1 MVELTEDDLN
11 MFSNF
16 ERITRVMPADY
27 LSTETSIIFL
37 VDSDVLGKAI
47 GKKASNIEK
56 LKRVF
61 RKRVI
66 ILPDSEDPESF
77 LRSFYG
83 NISIDSIEIRNVMG
97 ESAIILTIDEKDRG
111 IAIGKSGDRIKA
123 AKTLLKKKFNA
134 TLQLKTRRSML

>member
-11 MFSNF
+11 IFSNF
-16 ERITRVMPADY
+16 ERITRVMPVDY
-27 LSTETSIIFL
+27 LATETSMVFL
-37 VDSDVLGKAI
+37 VEPESLGKAI

-56 LKRVF
+56 LKKVF

-66 ILPDSEDPESF
+66 VLPDSDDPEKF

-83 NISIDSIEIRNVMG
+83 NINIYDIDVRNVMG
-97 ESAIILTIDEKDRG
+97 ENSILLTIDEKDRG

-123 AKTLLKKKFNA
+123 AKSLLKKKFNA
-134 TLQLKTRRSML
+134 TLQLKTRRSME

>member
-16 ERITRVMPADY
+16 EKITRVMPKDY
-27 LSTETSIIFL
+27 LATESSLIFL
-37 VDSDVLGKAI
+37 VEPEALGKAI

-66 ILPDSEDPESF
+66 VLPDSDEPETF

-83 NISIDSIEIRNVMG
+83 NISILNIETRNIMG
-97 ESAIILTIDEKDRG
+97 ENAILLLIDEKDRG
-111 IAIGKSGDRIKA
+111 IAIGKNGDRVKA

-134 TLQLKTRRSML
+134 TLQLKTRRSMI